1 MKGFLA
7 RYTALVWGILKPLGA
22 WGVFGAAFADSAFLG
37 IPVDPIVAA
46 YVHSQPAHILF
57 LCMGAA
63 AGSALG
69 SSIPYWLG
77 YKGGELFLSRR
88 VTPQRLEEL
97 RQKFERHEFLG
108 VMLPAM
114 MPPPMPF
121 KAIVFGAGVFRM
133 NYLRFLGIVFLGRV
147 IRVLVFT
154 LVLIKFGPGIWNFM
168 KMLVL
173 QHYLLVAIGMA
184 VVLIYV
190 GIRQRLFAGSAGLS
204 EDISPAKPLAATGK
218 REEPGI

>member
-7 RYTALVWGILKPLGA
+7 RYTALIWGILRPLGA
-22 WGVFGAAFADSAFLG
+22 WGVFGAAFVDASFFG
-37 IPVDPIVAA
+37 IPLDPIVAA

-57 LCMGAA
+57 LCVGAA

-77 YKGGELFLSRR
+77 YKGGEIFLSRR
-88 VTPQRLEEL
+88 VKPERLEEL
-97 RQKFERHEFLG
+97 RHKFARHEFLG

-133 NYLRFLGIVFLGRV
+133 NFLRFLGVVFLGRV
-147 IRVLVFT
+147 IRFLVFT
-154 LVLIKFGPGIWNFM
+154 LVLLRFGPGIWLFM
-168 KMLVL
+168 KLLVL
-173 QHYLLVAIGMA
+173 QHYLLVAAGITA
-184 VVLIYV
+184 ILVYLVLRKQLY
-190 GIRQRLFAGSAGLS
+190 GDSPGFAA
-204 EDISPAKPLAATGK
+204 DIPQAKPLAATTK
-218 REEPGI
+218 RQDPGI

>member
-7 RYTALVWGILKPLGA
+7 RYTALIWGLLKPLGA
-22 WGVFGAAFADSAFLG
+22 WGLFGAAFADASFLG

-46 YVHSQPAHILF
+46 YVHNQPAHILF
-57 LCMGAA
+57 LCGGAA

-88 VTPQRLEEL
+88 VKPQRLEEL
-97 RQKFERHEFLG
+97 RVKFERHEFLG

-133 NYLRFLGIVFLGRV
+133 NYLRFLGVVFLGRV
-147 IRVLVFT
+147 IRFLIFT
-154 LVLIKFGPGIWNFM
+154 LVLIKFGPGVWNFL
-168 KMLVL
+168 KLLVL
-173 QHYLLVAIGMA
+173 QHYLLLVVGIAAI
-184 VVLIYV
+184 LIYFALRKQLYADSP
-190 GIRQRLFAGSAGLS
+190 GIST
-204 EDISPAKPLAATGK
+204 DIPQAKPLAATGK
-218 REEPGI
+218 RQDPGI